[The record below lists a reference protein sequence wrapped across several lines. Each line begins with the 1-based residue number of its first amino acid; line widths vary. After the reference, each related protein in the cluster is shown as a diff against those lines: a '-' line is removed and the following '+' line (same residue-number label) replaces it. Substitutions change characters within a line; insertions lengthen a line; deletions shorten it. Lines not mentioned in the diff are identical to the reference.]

1 MSKKKEKIYPIAAGP
16 SPDKKGKQAAVS
28 WKITVLQLFLAIFAV
43 TATVFV
49 VSQLFC
55 SYGHDYITEEPLTNA
70 TNENS
75 ELNIDPIDESEAPP
89 PPKIPV
95 IYDFSS
101 VIPES
106 GAVAYSYFDD
116 TVFIGDSRT
125 KGLIDYSQLS
135 PYDFSSVGLNVSL
148 LLEKAFLRFP
158 DENGE
163 LQPHTLLEALER
175 EDVNFKSIY
184 IATGLNELG
193 WPVEGFIPEF
203 SKLIDTLR
211 EATDVPI
218 YVQTIIPVTTYSS
231 ETTLYGIT
239 NEKCVIFNEQLIK
252 LVKEK
257 EVFLLDPRELFTL
270 EDGTLDPAHS
280 SDGVHLNRDSC
291 KILADY
297 YRTHVVNIYAYDN
310 TRPTE

>member
-1 MSKKKEKIYPIAAGP
+1 MTATAF
-16 SPDKKGKQAAVS
+16 V
-28 WKITVLQLFLAIFAV
+28 VLQLF
-43 TATVFV
+43 
-49 VSQLFC
+49 C
-55 SYGHDYITEEPLTNA
+55 DYGHDYITEEPPSYA
-70 TNENS
+70 ADDDE
-75 ELNIDPIDESEAPP
+75 EMNIEPIDESEAPP
-89 PPKIPV
+89 LPKTPV
-95 IYDFSS
+95 VYDFSS
-101 VIPES
+101 TVPAS
-106 GAVAYSYFDD
+106 TAVDYSYFDD

-125 KGLIDYSQLS
+125 KGLIDYSPLS

-158 DENGE
+158 DEDGN

-175 EDVNFKSIY
+175 EDVSYKSIY

-211 EATDVPI
+211 EVTDVPI

-239 NEKCVIFNEQLIK
+239 NEKCVIFNERLIK
-252 LVKEK
+252 LAEEK

-270 EDGTLDPAHS
+270 EDGTLAPAHS
-280 SDGVHLNRDSC
+280 ADGVHLNRNSC

-297 YRTHVVNIYAYDN
+297 YRTHIVDIYAYDN
-310 TRPTE
+310 TRPPEE